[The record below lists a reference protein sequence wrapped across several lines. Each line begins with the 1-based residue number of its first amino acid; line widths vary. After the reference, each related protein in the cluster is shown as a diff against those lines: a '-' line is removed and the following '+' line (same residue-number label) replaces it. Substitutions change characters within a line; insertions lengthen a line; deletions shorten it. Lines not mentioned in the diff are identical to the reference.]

1 MRTLMRSGH
10 LRLGFAHTTC
20 HRGVRYHMDMP
31 SGSCAGTRNRNRAR
45 RAAAIAHRPHRP
57 ESAKPRQGGYEP
69 GKRYGEEPGSVSD
82 FIDSYKYGRYIQ
94 LTPRGHSRYAYGVFR
109 LSRAARD
116 TKRAKR
122 RKAHRSA
129 TTSSRPALLV
139 VSAFAFRRVY
149 LRRAVTANAPRWAR
163 DPKANP
169 EPSEAAQR
177 YRRDHPLPPATSH
190 RSRHGTRTTR
200 IKGRHSISHGDG
212 GPTSG

>member
-1 MRTLMRSGH
+1 MPIPCPCSWSQGAVSKRSPAKGTRTMRTLMRSGH

-94 LTPRGHSRYAYGVFR
+94 LTPRGHNRYAYGVFR

-116 TKRAKR
+116 TKRANTVF
-122 RKAHRSA
+122 KAYGVI
-129 TTSSRPALLV
+129 T
-139 VSAFAFRRVY
+139 
-149 LRRAVTANAPRWAR
+149 
-163 DPKANP
+163 
-169 EPSEAAQR
+169 
-177 YRRDHPLPPATSH
+177 
-190 RSRHGTRTTR
+190 
-200 IKGRHSISHGDG
+200 
-212 GPTSG
+212 